1 MRREK
6 YIPYPREKKS
16 IEIETPPEMIQ
27 MLKLTDEDFKDA
39 IIITISKN
47 SKEMMI
53 GMN

>member
-16 IEIETPPEMIQ
+16 IETPPEMIQ
-27 MLKLTDEDFKDA
+27 MLKLTYEDFKDA

>member
-1 MRREK
+1 MDA
-6 YIPYPREKKS
+6 KS
-16 IEIETPPEMIQ
+16 KMIQ